1 MHALV
6 YTGIQKLAYREEKN
20 PKIING
26 ESIVKVFASGIC
38 GSDMHAYHGKDNRR
52 IPPLILGHEISGT
65 IEKGKF
71 AGKKVILNPL
81 ITCGICDYCT
91 NGREHLCDKRII
103 LGMNK
108 PIERQGGFAEYVSIP
123 DKNIYELPKSLDI
136 KEAPIAEPTA
146 VALHAVELGEKEI
159 SKPLKNSTALII
171 GGGAIGLLSGLILSK
186 VKYCKEIVIVDPNE
200 KRLGQ
205 CSRYLEAESVKPDS
219 KSITDDRFDIVFDTV
234 GMEVTRQQAIRAV
247 KPGGVIIHIGLTHSG
262 GSFDFRKATLQEV
275 TFIGTYCYTNKDFE
289 KTLDI
294 LSNKQIG
301 SLDWIEYR
309 ELKDG
314 FGAFKEIHDGT
325 CIAPKI
331 ILLVN

>member
-6 YTGIQKLAYREEKN
+6 YTGTQELVYREEKN

-26 ESIVKVFASGIC
+26 ESIVKVSASGIC

-65 IEKGKF
+65 IDKGKF

-81 ITCGICDYCT
+81 ITCGKCNYCK
-91 NGREHLCDKRII
+91 NGREHLCGKRII

-123 DKNIYELPKSLDI
+123 DQNIYELPKTLEI

-146 VALHAVELGEKEI
+146 VALHAVELGEKKIYE
-159 SKPLKNSTALII
+159 SLKNSKVLVI

-186 VKYCKEIVIVDPNE
+186 VKNCKEIVIVDPNE
-200 KRLGQ
+200 KRLGE
-205 CSRYLEAESVKPDS
+205 CSKYLDADAVKPDS
-219 KSITDDRFDIVFDTV
+219 KNIISDNFDIVFDTV
-234 GMEVTRQQAIRAV
+234 GMEVTRQQAIKAV
-247 KPGGVIIHIGLTHSG
+247 KPGGIIIHIGLTQPS

-294 LSNKQIG
+294 LANKKIG
-301 SLDWIEYR
+301 ILGWIEYR
-309 ELKDG
+309 KLKDG
-314 FGAFKEIHDGT
+314 FGAFKDIHNGT